1 MRRNEFRKA
10 GIVLLML
17 VATTGLLWAE
27 DSVWQRSCRFATD
40 VDSSG
45 ATPGTVYEKK
55 GTPDMLGTL
64 TGDVWFLLQP
74 AKRRV
79 LTLAAGQVKLAADG
93 PTATLSGPL
102 PDEGTAVKLTP
113 AALTFDVNG
122 RFVKVLPTPPLL
134 GEVKA
139 EDFLNLCPDFQ
150 ADETNYEPDAKTV
163 TRLANTKKQHTVE
176 VFFGSWCP
184 HCQKVL
190 PKLIKSLRLADNAN
204 LHVKWIGLPRSFIN
218 EPMVKER
225 AVRGVPTIIVLEG
238 DHEVGRFSGAEK
250 TPIEVLL
257 ANLVQP
263 G

>member
-1 MRRNEFRKA
+1 VRRNAIRKA
-10 GIVLLML
+10 GIALLML
-17 VATTGLLWAE
+17 VSTSGMLWAE

-45 ATPGTVYEKK
+45 VTPGTVYEKK

-74 AKRRV
+74 SKRRV

-93 PTATLSGPL
+93 PTATLSGTL
-102 PDEGTAVKLTP
+102 PEEGTAVKLTP
-113 AALTFDVNG
+113 AALTFDVGG

-139 EDFLNLCPDFQ
+139 EDFLNLCPDYQ
-150 ADETNYEPDAKTV
+150 SDETNYQPDSKLVA
-163 TRLANTKKQHTVE
+163 RLASAKKQHTVE

-190 PKLIKSLRLADNAN
+190 PKLIKSLRMADNAN
-204 LHVKWIGLPRSFIN
+204 LAVKWIGLPRSFIN
-218 EPMVKER
+218 EPTVKARE
-225 AVRGVPTIIVLEG
+225 VRGVPTIIVLEG
-238 DHEVGRFSGAEK
+238 DREVGRFSGVEK
-250 TPIEVLL
+250 IPVEASL

>member
-1 MRRNEFRKA
+1 MRRNAFREA
-10 GIVLLML
+10 GIMLLVL

-27 DSVWQRSCRFATD
+27 DSVWQRSCRFSTE
-40 VDSSG
+40 VDS
-45 ATPGTVYEKK
+45 AAVTPGTVYEQK

-79 LTLAAGQVKLAADG
+79 LTLAAGQVKLAATG
-93 PTATLSGPL
+93 PTAILSGSL
-102 PDEGTAVKLTP
+102 PDNGTPVKLTP
-113 AALTFDVNG
+113 AALTFDVKG
-122 RFVKVLPTPPLL
+122 HFVKVLPTPPLL

-139 EDFLNLCPDFQ
+139 EDFLNLCPEFQ
-150 ADETNYEPDAKTV
+150 EDESNYEPDSETV
-163 TRLANTKKQHTVE
+163 ARLANATKHHTVE

-190 PKLIKSLRLADNAN
+190 PQLIKSLRMADNSK
-204 LHVKWIGLPRSFIN
+204 LEVKWIGLPRLFSN
-218 EPMVKER
+218 EPRVKHRE
-225 AVRGVPTIIVLEG
+225 VRGVPTIIVLEG
-238 DHEVGRFSGAEK
+238 EREVGRFSGVDNI
-250 TPIEVLL
+250 PVEVSL

>member
-1 MRRNEFRKA
+1 MRRNAFRKA
-10 GIVLLML
+10 GIALLVL

-27 DSVWQRSCRFATD
+27 DSVWQRSCRFSTD
-40 VDSSG
+40 VDGSG
-45 ATPGTVYEKK
+45 VTPGTVYEKK

-79 LTLAAGQVKLAADG
+79 LTLAAGQVKLAAKG
-93 PTATLSGPL
+93 PTAILSGSL
-102 PDEGTAVKLTP
+102 PAEGTPVKLTP

-122 RFVKVLPTPPLL
+122 RFVKVLPTPALL
-134 GEVKA
+134 GEVQA
-139 EDFLNLCPDFQ
+139 EDFLNLCPEFQ
-150 ADETNYEPDAKTV
+150 EDETNYQPDSRTV
-163 TRLANTKKQHTVE
+163 TRLANAKKQHTVE

-190 PKLIKSLRLADNAN
+190 PKLMKSLRMADNSN
-204 LHVKWIGLPRSFIN
+204 LQVKWIGLPRSFSN
-218 EPMVKER
+218 EPRVKDRE
-225 AVRGVPTIIVLEG
+225 VRGVPTIIVLEG
-238 DHEVGRFSGAEK
+238 EREVGRFSGVEK
-250 TPIEVLL
+250 IPVEVSL